1 MFLPGDMLP
10 TAGFLGFAWLLLAV
24 TLADLD
30 AGRCHGRAGLQKPPF
45 IRFLQPLRRL
55 ASVSCSASCSRDP
68 RSSCNRVFFFF
79 LRFKSTSRANYL
91 FSDLVFLCKGVRTR
105 YEAAGPAL
113 ASMSGPDGA

>member
-1 MFLPGDMLP
+1 MRGCRSRPL
-10 TAGFLGFAWLLLAV
+10 FAFCSLCVASLA
-24 TLADLD
+24 LA
-30 AGRCHGRAGLQKPPF
+30 A
-45 IRFLQPLRRL
+45 RL
-55 ASVSCSASCSRDP
+55 AAAVIPGPPATG
-68 RSSCNRVFFFF
+68 FFFF